1 MIDRTPSKKKT
12 SLADP
17 VLSCSIESPDDNFA
31 SGNIHSWM
39 ICCEVTEERDVQ
51 PDNFQDYSP
60 QKDEDLDDLIN
71 ELHANA
77 KENHFGELAEDTYDP
92 ITVLGNDIMQ
102 IAEDEVEECSSHSD
116 KEVDPPLYPGS
127 KRRLGTIV
135 LLLKCFMIR
144 FKLSQE
150 TIHYFLV
157 LLQLILPDR
166 NCLMGTYHGLKKY
179 LAKYTFLPVVHYYC
193 SNCYHHIP
201 KSAKMCSNELCKI
214 DVRSI
219 RCGIY
224 ICANQFTTSLQVLFN
239 RKEFSQ
245 QVRNHR
251 FHHLKTTTHN
261 CIRDVYDSKLYQDL
275 YQAAF

>member
-1 MIDRTPSKKKT
+1 MSNNGVGIGPVSSKGDSVSKRRRGPYRKWT
-12 SLADP
+12 AQITQDVSRL
-17 VLSCSIESPDDNFA
+17 E
-31 SGNIHSWM
+31 
-39 ICCEVTEERDVQ
+39 CEQQE
-51 PDNFQDYSP
+51 DYSP

-102 IAEDEVEECSSHSD
+102 IAEDEVEECSSHSE

-135 LLLKCFMIR
+135 LLLTCFMIR

-193 SNCYHHIP
+193 SNLPPH
-201 KSAKMCSNELCKI
+201 S
-214 DVRSI
+214 
-219 RCGIY
+219 
-224 ICANQFTTSLQVLFN
+224 
-239 RKEFSQ
+239 
-245 QVRNHR
+245 
-251 FHHLKTTTHN
+251 
-261 CIRDVYDSKLYQDL
+261 
-275 YQAAF
+275 